1 MTDKPARE
9 TSYADEAAMRS
20 ALRMKAE
27 YLTLVSLTIGSHNLR
42 QIDFEFLAYIDKK
55 CGAMSERM
63 CVNSISGNP
72 PMSQPG
78 TGDRFHEEHP
88 EPAPLDNEGAQNF
101 AAGIAEQLREAPIT
115 DPSPTPAPSVA
126 ERWNHAR
133 PLDAPT
139 AVPAPPPPAAPVE
152 EPPAPLGDIDPE
164 IAAGIS
170 ELSEDDAPQFDAK
183 GVRNRGNVIR

>member
-9 TSYADEAAMRS
+9 TSFVDEAILRQS
-20 ALRMKAE
+20 LRMKATFLE
-27 YLTLVSLTIGSHNLR
+27 LIALTIGAQNVNASDFAFMDGIDAHCSTMAGRYR
-42 QIDFEFLAYIDKK
+42 QH
-55 CGAMSERM
+55 
-63 CVNSISGNP
+63 SISGNP

-115 DPSPTPAPSVA
+115 DPSPTTAPSVA

-183 GVRNRGNVIR
+183 GVRNRGHVIR